1 MGQEEFKK
9 PKMYFQEKVEKIDN
23 TAIIDKNDI
32 KEKVKL

>member
-9 PKMYFQEKVEKIDN
+9 PKIYFQEKIEENNIALID
-23 TAIIDKNDI
+23 DNDM